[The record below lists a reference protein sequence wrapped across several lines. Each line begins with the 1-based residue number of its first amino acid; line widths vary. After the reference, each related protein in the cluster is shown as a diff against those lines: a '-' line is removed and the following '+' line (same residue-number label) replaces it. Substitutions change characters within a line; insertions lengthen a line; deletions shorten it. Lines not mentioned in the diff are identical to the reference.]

1 MRETINSEVLKR
13 FRREKSWSQ
22 EKLANAAGLSLRT
35 IQRVENTGIASLETK
50 LALSSTLSVSIEQL
64 SSSAFTSS
72 SFTLSQNQAR
82 YGYLGAGLGLL
93 FAYSGIVTG
102 VFVSNVSYG
111 DAGVWLGAVGAFIGL
126 SFGFIGVVAKR
137 SKSNT

>member
-1 MRETINSEVLKR
+1 MRENINSEALKR

-50 LALSSTLSVSIEQL
+50 LALSSTLNVSIEQL
-64 SSSAFTSS
+64 SNSAFTLSPFS
-72 SFTLSQNQAR
+72 LSQYKAR
-82 YGYLGAGLGLL
+82 YGYLGVGLGLL
-93 FAYSGIVTG
+93 FAYSGIVSG
-102 VFVSNVSYG
+102 VFLSNVSYG

-137 SKSNT
+137 AKSNT

>member
-1 MRETINSEVLKR
+1 MKENINSEALKC

-50 LALSSTLSVSIEQL
+50 LALSSTLNVSIEQL

-72 SFTLSQNQAR
+72 FSNPREYQAR
-82 YGYLGAGLGLL
+82 YGYFGAGLGLL
-93 FAYSGIVTG
+93 FAYSGIVSG
-102 VFVSNVSYG
+102 VLSSNVSYG
-111 DAGVWLGAVGAFIGL
+111 DAGVWLGAVGAFVGL
-126 SFGFIGVVAKR
+126 SFGFIGVLAKR
-137 SKSNT
+137 AKSNT